1 MPPQQIGG
9 NFSFPPRPHL
19 GENFHFIGHS
29 NNQSPPSP
37 APPPYTTGTPT
48 ENDSIELDDGGGAGG
63 VASRQVKKRFWTHDE
78 EVKLVI
84 TQLPWFTYNL
94 FKLDLMIDQFVN
106 SFFFVGKCL
115 AEHF

>member
-29 NNQSPPSP
+29 NNQSPPCP

-48 ENDSIELDDGGGAGG
+48 ENDSIEVLNLMMM
-63 VASRQVKKRFWTHDE
+63 VV
-78 EVKLVI
+78 VLVVW
-84 TQLPWFTYNL
+84 Q
-94 FKLDLMIDQFVN
+94 
-106 SFFFVGKCL
+106 VGKSRKDFG
-115 AEHF
+115 HMMRK

>member
-1 MPPQQIGG
+1 VKICIL
-9 NFSFPPRPHL
+9 L
-19 GENFHFIGHS
+19 GSQTTKAHRL
-29 NNQSPPSP
+29 P
-37 APPPYTTGTPT
+37 APPPYATGVPT
-48 ENDSIELDDGGGAGG
+48 ENGSIDIDDDGGGGG

-106 SFFFVGKCL
+106 SFFFCRQVLG
-115 AEHF
+115 

>member
-1 MPPQQIGG
+1 VEI
-9 NFSFPPRPHL
+9 SIFPRRH
-19 GENFHFIGHS
+19 IS

-37 APPPYTTGTPT
+37 APPPYATGVPT
-48 ENDSIELDDGGGAGG
+48 ENGSIDIDDDDDDGGGGGG
-63 VASRQVKKRFWTHDE
+63 VASRQVKKRLWTHDE

-106 SFFFVGKCL
+106 SFFFCRQVLG
-115 AEHF
+115 